1 MHGAR
6 AVISNLKDKNDKLS
20 LWAKGVMERRGFKR
34 AIVALAAKHARIAWA
49 ILRTQTEF
57 RKEYAV

>member
-1 MHGAR
+1 MQGAR

-20 LWAKGVMERRGFKR
+20 LWAKGVLERRGYKR

-49 ILRTQTEF
+49 S
-57 RKEYAV
+57 